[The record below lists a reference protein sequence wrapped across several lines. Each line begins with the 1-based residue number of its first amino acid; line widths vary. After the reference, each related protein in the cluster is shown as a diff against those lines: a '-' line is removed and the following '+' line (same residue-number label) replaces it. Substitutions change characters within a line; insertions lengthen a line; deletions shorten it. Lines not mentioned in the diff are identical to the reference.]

1 MPQTGR
7 NQITGSNRTLVSISQ
22 LDRGRNGAASCGQEL
37 GWGLCTAVAG
47 APRLEPIRA
56 DSSPR
61 RPVEC
66 LRIAYWPSQ
75 SVVFSFRWSRRLIDL
90 ISTRRT
96 WLSCST
102 SMATVVPAAP
112 WAQTFR

>member
-1 MPQTGR
+1 VQQTGR
-7 NQITGSNRTLVSISQ
+7 NQFTGRNRTLMGITQ
-22 LDRGRNGAASCGQEL
+22 LDRGRNGAASCRRGEA
-37 GWGLCTAVAG
+37 GGLCTAVASM
-47 APRLEPIRA
+47 PRLEPIRA
-56 DSSPR
+56 DSSAR

-66 LRIAYWPSQ
+66 LQIAYWPGQ